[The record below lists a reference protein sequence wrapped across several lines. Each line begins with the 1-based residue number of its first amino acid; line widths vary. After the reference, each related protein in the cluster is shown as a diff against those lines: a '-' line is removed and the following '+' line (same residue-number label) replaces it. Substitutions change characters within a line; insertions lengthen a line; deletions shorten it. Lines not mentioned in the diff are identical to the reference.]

1 MILDTANSRSA
12 INALVARCPV
22 LPVSDGIPFRI
33 IRRYATFIPKK
44 DPAVLE
50 LTMDNAMS
58 IIGIMK
64 IKQ

>member
-1 MILDTANSRSA
+1 LDTANIRSA
-12 INALVARCPV
+12 INALVARGFV
-22 LPVSDGIPFRI
+22 LPVSDGIPFRTI
-33 IRRYATFIPKK
+33 KRCTTFMPKK

-50 LTMDNAMS
+50 LTRDNVMS